1 LITNT
6 IEKRTGFSTNEG
18 NTLTKVYDPFLN
30 RSFRGGNGGI
40 EITLAFD
47 GGNL

>member
-1 LITNT
+1 LYQELGNRIETLDGGFLITNT

-30 RSFRGGNGGI
+30 R
-40 EITLAFD
+40 
-47 GGNL
+47 